1 MGKRYIEKESAK
13 YNHGLIEK
21 PSNKLKRK
29 WDRHNFEVGYLRNEK
44 NKLKY
49 KYHESISENQQVV

>member
-1 MGKRYIEKESAK
+1 MSNTRLQKEDKK

-29 WDRHNFEVGYLRNEK
+29 WDRHNFEIGHFRNER

-49 KYHESISENQQVV
+49 KDYED

>member
-1 MGKRYIEKESAK
+1 MGKTYLQKEAKK
-13 YNHGLIEK
+13 YNHGLIEN

-29 WDRHNFEVGYLRNEK
+29 WDRHNFEIGHFRNEK

-49 KYHESISENQQVV
+49 KEYED